1 MNIEITNIHLNIIE
15 ADLRRLFTPFGEV
28 KTVELVRDKWNNRST
43 GHAYVHMPVKKQAEA
58 AIVTLNGTLLS
69 GKPIMVTEL
78 NSNEGLL
85 Q

>member
-1 MNIEITNIHLNIIE
+1 
-15 ADLRRLFTPFGEV
+15 
-28 KTVELVRDKWNNRST
+28 
-43 GHAYVHMPVKKQAEA
+43 MPVKKQAEA
-58 AIVTLNGTLLS
+58 AIVTLNGSLLS